1 MKYRLVLSDVDST
14 LIQEEVIDLL
24 AIHSGRGEEV
34 SKITRAAMSGDLD
47 FKEALRQRVGT
58 LKGLPVSI
66 FERVAAQVN
75 LSPGAVE
82 LREFCRS
89 SNVRFGAVTGGFYQV
104 LNHIPFFQE
113 LDFLRANSLEVK
125 DGFLTGGVEG
135 EILDRVAKAKYLE
148 EFAREANA
156 PLAECVAIG
165 DGANDLDM
173 VNRAGLG
180 ISFRG
185 KKILRASADVSI
197 EESLTEVIGLLS

>member
-24 AIHSGRGEEV
+24 ATHSGRGEEV
-34 SKITRAAMSGDLD
+34 SKITRAAMSGELD

-58 LKGLPVSI
+58 LEGLPASI

-82 LREFCRS
+82 LREFCRLN
-89 SNVRFGAVTGGFYQV
+89 NVRFGAVTGGFYQV
-104 LNHIPFFQE
+104 LNRIPFFQE

-125 DGFLTGGVEG
+125 DGSLTGEVEG

-148 EFAREANA
+148 DFAREANV

-180 ISFRG
+180 IAFRG
-185 KKILRASADVSI
+185 KQILKKSADVSI
-197 EESLTEVIGLLS
+197 EESLAEVIGLL

>member
-1 MKYRLVLSDVDST
+1 MRYRLVLSDVDST

-24 AIHSGRGEEV
+24 ATHSGRGEEV
-34 SKITRAAMSGDLD
+34 SKITRAAMSGELD
-47 FKEALRQRVGT
+47 FKEALRQRVGA

-82 LREFCRS
+82 LRKFCRLN
-89 SNVRFGAVTGGFYQV
+89 NVRFGAVTGGFYQV

-125 DGFLTGGVEG
+125 DGSLTGEVEG

-148 EFAREANA
+148 EFAREVKV

-173 VNRAGLG
+173 VTRAGLG
-180 ISFRG
+180 IAFRG
-185 KKILRASADVSI
+185 KQILKKSADVSI
-197 EESLTEVIGLLS
+197 EESLAEVIGLL

>member
-1 MKYRLVLSDVDST
+1 MRYRLVLSDVDST

-24 AIHSGRGEEV
+24 ATHSGRGEEV
-34 SKITRAAMSGDLD
+34 SKITRAAMSGELD

-58 LKGLPVSI
+58 LEGLPASI

-82 LREFCRS
+82 LREFCRLN
-89 SNVRFGAVTGGFYQV
+89 NVRFGAVTGGFYQV
-104 LNHIPFFQE
+104 LNRIPFFQE

-125 DGFLTGGVEG
+125 DGSLTGEVEG

-148 EFAREANA
+148 DFAREANV

-180 ISFRG
+180 IAFRG
-185 KKILRASADVSI
+185 KQILKKSADVSI
-197 EESLTEVIGLLS
+197 EESLAEVIGLL

>member
-1 MKYRLVLSDVDST
+1 
-14 LIQEEVIDLL
+14 
-24 AIHSGRGEEV
+24 
-34 SKITRAAMSGDLD
+34 MSGDLD
-47 FKEALRQRVGT
+47 FKEALRQRVAT
-58 LKGLPVSI
+58 LEGLPVSI
-66 FERVAAQVN
+66 FETVSAQVH

-89 SNVRFGAVTGGFYQV
+89 NNVRFGAVTGGFYQV

-125 DGFLTGGVEG
+125 DGFLTGGVES

-148 EFAREANA
+148 DFARAAEV
-156 PLAECVAIG
+156 PLDQCVAVG

-185 KKILRASADVSI
+185 KKVLRESADVSI
-197 EESLTEVIGLLS
+197 EESLAEVIGLLS

>member
-24 AIHSGRGEEV
+24 AIRSGRGEEV
-34 SKITRAAMSGDLD
+34 SKITRAAMSGELD

-58 LKGLPVSI
+58 LKGLPASI

-89 SNVRFGAVTGGFYQV
+89 NNVRFGAVTGGFYQV
-104 LNHIPFFQE
+104 LNHIPFFQK

-125 DGFLTGGVEG
+125 DGYLTGEVEG

-148 EFAREANA
+148 DFAREANV
-156 PLAECVAIG
+156 PLVECVAIG

-185 KKILRASADVSI
+185 KKILRESADVSI
-197 EESLTEVIGLLS
+197 EESLAEVIGLLS

>member
-24 AIHSGRGEEV
+24 ATHSGRGEEV
-34 SKITRAAMSGDLD
+34 SKITRAAMSGELD
-47 FKEALRQRVGT
+47 FKEALRQRVGA

-66 FERVAAQVN
+66 FERVAAQIN
-75 LSPGAVE
+75 LSSGAVE
-82 LREFCRS
+82 LRKFCRLN
-89 SNVRFGAVTGGFYQV
+89 NVRFGAVTGGFYQV
-104 LNHIPFFQE
+104 LNRIPFFQE

-125 DGFLTGGVEG
+125 DGSITGEVEG

-148 EFAREANA
+148 DFAREANV

-180 ISFRG
+180 IAFRG
-185 KKILRASADVSI
+185 KQILKKSADVSI
-197 EESLTEVIGLLS
+197 EESLAEVIGLL